1 MLLLAAVIIMPFLG
15 FDDPKPHSKKQVR
28 FALPKGVTDAD
39 YIPGVIIFKLKNA
52 ETKRSIN
59 TFSSLMDE
67 ALSKIGASDRKQL
80 FPVQNIVQDKLRVLG
95 KDAPRE
101 IDLSQVY
108 KIKYSGN
115 LHITEAINEILRTGE
130 VEYAEPSYIYYTT
143 YTPNDPR
150 FANEQQYLKVV
161 KAEQAWDIR
170 RTAPNVIIG
179 IVDSGGDLIH
189 PDLAANVYFNPGENG
204 MTQPGDRCWT
214 GTPQD
219 KSTNGCDDDGN
230 GKIDDWRG
238 WDFAGPNGNNLT
250 QDNNPNITV
259 SANDHGVH
267 VAGLASAVSDNGTG
281 IASLAGNA
289 KLLFVKC
296 GSDDNDRAIYNGY
309 EGIKYAADMGA
320 HIINCSWGGTGGS
333 QFGQDV
339 INYATA
345 KGSLVVAAAGNTG
358 NDEDFFPASFENVI
372 SVGRTTN
379 FDAKVGSSTFNY
391 NIDIMAPSDGSI
403 LSTTFPQNYG
413 FKGGTSMSSPI
424 VASAAALVKAQFPN
438 FTPLQIGEQLRATAD
453 NIDQF
458 NQPTANKNGKGRLNA
473 FRALTEDPTSARVR
487 ITRLVDP
494 SGTLLPGT
502 EVEMKIEITNYLK
515 PITGLTAN
523 LVSLSSGAEVLS
535 GTVNIGSL
543 GTLET
548 HTTGTF
554 RFRVTPSAADN
565 QEILFRIN
573 LSGAGGYTSSE
584 FFVQKVNLNF
594 LDISINDITT
604 TATST
609 GKVGYAGDAE
619 DGSGFVIDD
628 ENILF
633 EASFM
638 IGISNTK
645 VSNNARGTQTDS
657 PEDFIPVE
665 KVKRVVDASSDF
677 VSKGRFND
685 QGNATGPINIDVR
698 HRQFAFADE
707 PDSRYVI
714 FEYEIENL
722 NNTPLNNLHVAFFA
736 DWDIGSFSNNLVR
749 WDDANK
755 IGYMFSN
762 ETGLPYG
769 GIKILTNSAPPH
781 FFAQRNGLA
790 PQTSGFT
797 TDEKWITMS
806 SGIANP
812 SEGTASA
819 GVDGMYTIG
828 VGPFNN
834 IPTGGKVK
842 VAFAFIGGR
851 NLTDLQ
857 NSGNAAQIKYDI
869 ITSVRSTSA
878 FAMGFELKQ
887 NFPNPV
893 AENSTIEF
901 SIPQRAKVEL
911 SVFNILGERVA
922 VLVNEELNSGS
933 YAADLNVENLDNGVY
948 FYTITAG
955 NSKLTK
961 KLLIQK

>member
-1 MLLLAAVIIMPFLG
+1 MFKRITVLLLVAIIIVPFFG
-15 FDDPKPHSKKQVR
+15 FDDPKPRSKSQSGFV
-28 FALPKGVTDAD
+28 LPKGVTDAD
-39 YIPGVIIFKLKNA
+39 YVPGVIIFKLKNTEA
-52 ETKRSIN
+52 KRSLNI
-59 TFSSLMDE
+59 FSGVLE
-67 ALSKIGASDRKQL
+67 NVLSKIGSTERIHM
-80 FPVQNIVQDKLRVLG
+80 FPVNNKVQDKLRVLG
-95 KDAPRE
+95 KDVPE
-101 IDLSQVY
+101 EVDLSQVY
-108 KIKYSGN
+108 KIKYKGN

-150 FANEQQYLKVV
+150 FTTNEQLYLTVV

-179 IVDSGGDLIH
+179 IVDSGGDLNH
-189 PDLAANVYFNPGENG
+189 PDLAANVYNNPGEMGIDSNG
-204 MTQPGDRCWT
+204 QDRRF
-214 GTPQD
+214 
-219 KSTNGCDDDGN
+219 NGVDDDGN

-238 WDFAGPNGNNLT
+238 WDFAGPTGNNLT
-250 QDNNPNITV
+250 QNNDPNVTV

-267 VAGLASAVSDNGTG
+267 VAGLASAVSDNSTG

-320 HIINCSWGGTGGS
+320 QIINCSWGGTGGS
-333 QFGQDV
+333 QFGQDI

-358 NDEDFFPASFENVI
+358 KDENFFPASFQNVLA
-372 SVGRTTN
+372 VGRTN
-379 FDAKVGSSTFNY
+379 NSDVKVASSTFNY
-391 NIDIMAPSDGSI
+391 NIDIMAPCQGSI

-424 VASAAALVKAQFPN
+424 TASAAALVKAQFPN
-438 FTPLQIGEQLRATAD
+438 YTPLQVGEQLRATAD
-453 NIDQF
+453 NIDQL
-458 NQPTANKNGKGRLNA
+458 NQATANKNGKGRLNV
-473 FRALTEDPTSARVR
+473 FRALTEDPTSARVK
-487 ITRLVDP
+487 ITRMVDP
-494 SGTLLPGT
+494 SGTFMPGT
-502 EVEMKIEITNYLK
+502 EVEMQIEITNFLK
-515 PITGLTAN
+515 PVAGLTAN

-535 GTVNIGSL
+535 GTINVGNL
-543 GTLET
+543 NTLET
-548 HTTGTF
+548 FSTGKF
-554 RFRVTPSAADN
+554 RFRITQSASDN
-565 QEILFRIN
+565 QEIIFRIN
-573 LSGAGGYTSSE
+573 LNAAGGYSDSE
-584 FFVQKVNLNF
+584 FFTQKVNLDF
-594 LDISINDITT
+594 LNIGINEVTT

-609 GKVGYAGDAE
+609 GKVGYAGDAQ
-619 DGSGFVIDD
+619 DGEGFVFDD

-645 VSNNARGTQTDS
+645 VSNNARGDANGT
-657 PEDFIPVE
+657 PADFIPVE
-665 KVKRVVDASSDF
+665 KVKRVVDASADF
-677 VSKGRFND
+677 VSVGRFND
-685 QGNATGPINIDVR
+685 QGNASGPINVDVR
-698 HRQFAFADE
+698 HRQFAFEDA
-707 PDSRYVI
+707 PNNRYVI
-714 FEYEIENL
+714 FEYEIENK
-722 NNTPLNNLHVAFFA
+722 NSTPLNNMHVAIFA

-769 GIKILTNSAPPH
+769 GIKILTNAANPH
-781 FFAQRNGLA
+781 FFAQRNGSA

-797 TDEKWITMS
+797 TEEKWITMS
-806 SGIANP
+806 SGTSTN
-812 SEGTASA
+812 SEGIEGGA

-834 IPTGGKVK
+834 IPAGGKVK

-851 NLTDLQ
+851 NLSDLQ
-857 NSGNAAQIKYDI
+857 SSGNAAQQKYDV

-893 AENSTIEF
+893 TEKATIEF
-901 SIPQRAKVEL
+901 TIPQRAKVDL
-911 SVFNILGERVA
+911 SVYNILGEKVA
-922 VLVNEELNSGS
+922 VLVDQELNPGS
-933 YAADLNVENLDNGVY
+933 YAADLNVDNLDNGVY